1 VLIVIAAMQGR
12 EGKGQPAYRGR
23 GRNGRGGRG
32 MARPPPRNGT
42 VAAIGAY
49 LDLIPGKEVNPGVV
63 TNWVNKFR
71 EYVVTVC
78 ESSRI
83 NLIFGLDATLGDY
96 PELQEPALPNP
107 DCSKFEKKM
116 WEISYSKYIK
126 DKDRLEGDKGKVF
139 GLMLGQMSESFKNR
153 VKETDNGAIA
163 MENQDPRLLLSAIL
177 ATHLTDNRLGAEH
190 NLYKIEQAFAKYVM
204 EPGDTLQ
211 YYHQRFRAYL
221 SGVQEAYVRAQI
233 ECPETAYRDLQ
244 LALKFT
250 MGLNSSY
257 SAYKQYYEDG
267 LKNWP
272 ENLSDALTEA
282 SKYKPRG
289 IGSGNPSDMGRANA
303 FTMRGRGR
311 GRGRGR
317 LSGRGRGADARGASS
332 GDYSGTQSEYGTRK
346 GECHTCGEQGHYSFE
361 CRAKDTQGGQ
371 KMGAGG
377 AQLEP
382 SNHGKGK

>member
-1 VLIVIAAMQGR
+1 VLR
-12 EGKGQPAYRGR
+12 ELVDRMLLTILCR
-23 GRNGRGGRG
+23 
-32 MARPPPRNGT
+32 
-42 VAAIGAY
+42 
-49 LDLIPGKEVNPGVV
+49 
-63 TNWVNKFR
+63 
-71 EYVVTVC
+71 
-78 ESSRI
+78 
-83 NLIFGLDATLGDY
+83 LDATLGDY
-96 PELQEPALPNP
+96 LEFKEPTLPKP
-107 DCSKFEKKM
+107 DCSKFETKM
-116 WEISYSKYIK
+116 WEIEYAKYIK

-139 GLMLGQMSESFKNR
+139 GLMLGQMSESSKTR
-153 VKETDNGAIA
+153 LKETDNGSIA
-163 MENQDPRLLLSAIL
+163 MENQDLRLLLSAIL
-177 ATHLTDNRLGAEH
+177 ATHLTDNRSGAEH

-221 SGVQEAYVRAQI
+221 SGVQEAYGRAQI
-233 ECPETAYRDLQ
+233 ECPETVYRDIQ

-257 SAYKQYYEDG
+257 AAYKQYYEDG
-267 LKNWP
+267 LKDWP

-282 SKYKPRG
+282 AKYKPRTA
-289 IGSGNPSDMGRANA
+289 GSVNPNDMGRANA
-303 FTMRGRGR
+303 FAMRGRGR

-317 LSGRGRGADARGASS
+317 QSGRGYSSDNRGGSY
-332 GDYSGTQSEYGTRK
+332 GDTSGTHTGGQSDYGTRK
-346 GECHTCGEQGHYSFE
+346 GDCHTCGEHGHYSFE